1 MKAAIFKEDERLVVE
16 EVPDPTPEPDEIVMR
31 VTYCAICGSDL
42 HRYAYGMLSPGTI
55 MGHEFSGVV
64 VATGKNVT
72 GWKIGDRVTRCGGRI
87 DPGRDLPNMPP
98 RYSAKE
104 RGFLG
109 MKPGAYAQY
118 LATPAEKVMAIPE
131 GVSDLDSSLLEP
143 LTVAVHAVRSSKL
156 KLGDSVVVI
165 GAGPIGLLVQ
175 QCARRAGATQ
185 VFVSEPNPARR
196 RAAEILGAQAVFHPE
211 RTHVV
216 QEIVKQTGI
225 GADVAFECGGAKPTL
240 QQALELVRM
249 GGQVVLVALAW
260 EPVDCLP
267 VEWVGR
273 EVELKSV
280 YAHLNSEW
288 LVSMGLL
295 VSGEVQT
302 QPLIS
307 KVIELE
313 RLDQT
318 FRELLDPGN
327 ELVQVVVKC
336 N

>member
-1 MKAAIFKEDERLVVE
+1 MKAAIFTEDKRLIVE
-16 EVPDPTPEPDEIVMR
+16 EIPDPTPEVDEIVMR

-42 HRYAYGMLSPGTI
+42 HRYAYGMMSPGTI
-55 MGHEFSGVV
+55 MGHEFSGEV
-64 VATGKNVT
+64 VAIGKDVT
-72 GWKIGDRVTRCGGRI
+72 RWKIGDRVTRCGGRI

-109 MKPGAYAQY
+109 MKPGAYAEY

-143 LTVAVHAVRSSKL
+143 LTVALHAVRSSKL
-156 KLGDSVVVI
+156 KLGDRVMIV
-165 GAGPIGLLVQ
+165 GAGPIGLLAQ

-185 VFVSEPNPARR
+185 VYVSETNPARR
-196 RAAEILGAQAVFHPE
+196 KVAEILGAQAVFDPG
-211 RTHVV
+211 RADVV
-216 QEIVKQTGI
+216 KEIVKRTGI
-225 GADVAFECGGAKPTL
+225 GADVAFECAGARPTL
-240 QQALELVRM
+240 QQALESVRM
-249 GGQVVLVALAW
+249 GGQVVVVALAW
-260 EPVDCLP
+260 EPVECLP

-273 EVELKSV
+273 EVELKSC

-288 LVSMGLL
+288 PISMGLL
-295 VSGEVQT
+295 ASGEVQT

-307 KVIELE
+307 KVIGLE
-313 RLDQT
+313 RLDET
-318 FRELLDPGN
+318 FQELLNPGN

-336 N
+336 S

>member
-1 MKAAIFKEDERLVVE
+1 MKAAIFTEDKRLVVE

-42 HRYAYGMLSPGTI
+42 HRYAYAMMSPGTI
-55 MGHEFSGVV
+55 MGHEFSGEV
-64 VATGKNVT
+64 VAIGTHVT
-72 GWKIGDRVTRCGGRI
+72 HWKIGDRVTRCGGRI

-109 MKPGAYAQY
+109 LKPGAYAEY

-143 LTVAVHAVRSSKL
+143 LTVALHAVRSSKL
-156 KLGDSVVVI
+156 KLGDRVMIV
-165 GAGPIGLLVQ
+165 GAGPIGLLAQ

-185 VFVSEPNPARR
+185 VYVSETNPARR
-196 RAAEILGAQAVFHPE
+196 RVAEILGAQAVFDPG
-211 RTHVV
+211 RADVV
-216 QEIVKQTGI
+216 KEIVKRTGI
-225 GADVAFECGGAKPTL
+225 GADVAFECAGARPTL
-240 QQALELVRM
+240 QQALESVRM
-249 GGQVVLVALAW
+249 GGQVVVVALAW
-260 EPVDCLP
+260 EPVECLP

-273 EVELKSV
+273 EVELKSC

-288 LVSMGLL
+288 PISMGLL
-295 VSGEVQT
+295 AGGEIQT
-302 QPLIS
+302 RPLIS
-307 KVIELE
+307 KVIGLE
-313 RLDQT
+313 RLDAT

-336 N
+336 S